1 MVLSRNSSLIPR
13 LLHTFH
19 DSIPGGHS
27 GFLRTYKR
35 MSGELFWKGMK
46 ADVKRYVEECDIC
59 QRNKFEATKPA
70 GVLQPIPIPDKILED
85 WTMDFIEGLPL
96 AGGYNVIMV
105 VVDRLSK
112 YSYFLPL
119 KTPVHSQASGF
130 NFFWKKWSANMEYPS
145 PLLLTVI
152 RSSLAFFGRSCSP
165 PWAPF

>member
-1 MVLSRNSSLIPR
+1 MDQGGKYQWNNGRLLYKGRMVLSLNSSLIPR
-13 LLHTFH
+13 VLHTFH
-19 DSIPGGHS
+19 DSILGGHS

-46 ADVKRYVEECDIC
+46 AEVKRYVEECDIC
-59 QRNKFEATKPA
+59 QRNKFKATKPA

-119 KTPVHSQASGF
+119 KHPYTA
-130 NFFWKKWSANMEYPS
+130 K
-145 PLLLTVI
+145 
-152 RSSLAFFGRSCSP
+152 
-165 PWAPF
+165 